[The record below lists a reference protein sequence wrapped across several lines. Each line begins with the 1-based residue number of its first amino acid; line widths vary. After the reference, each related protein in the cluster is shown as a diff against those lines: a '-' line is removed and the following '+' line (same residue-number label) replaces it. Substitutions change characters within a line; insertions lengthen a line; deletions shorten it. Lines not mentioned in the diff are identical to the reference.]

1 MRKSSILVAAAGLA
15 LLSGCSGMRQSNG
28 TFVAH
33 AEAIRIFGFPIP
45 ADDQQAAL
53 NEVPKGATIT
63 SVHASPA
70 DWTSLFGILGNI
82 IGIHSTQV
90 AGTTD

>member
-1 MRKSSILVAAAGLA
+1 MRKITIMVAAAGLA

-33 AEAIRIFGFPIP
+33 AEAIRLFGFAIP

-53 NEVPKGATIT
+53 DAVPKGATIT
-63 SVHASPA
+63 SVQSSPA

-82 IGIHSTQV
+82 IGIHSTHV
-90 AGTTD
+90 GGTTD